1 MTDAELHRQEWIEER
16 AGILEFDAGYDRTVA
31 EALAK
36 AMWSDYSRAQ
46 ARAGSLS

>member
-1 MTDAELHRQEWIEER
+1 MTEADLHRSEWIEER
-16 AGILEFDAGYDRTVA
+16 AGILEHDAGYPRIEA
-31 EALAK
+31 EAVAK

>member
-1 MTDAELHRQEWIEER
+1 MTDAELHREEWIEER
-16 AGILEFDAGYDRTVA
+16 AGILEHDAGYPRIVA

>member
-1 MTDAELHRQEWIEER
+1 VTDAELHRQEWIAER
-16 AGILEFDAGYDRTVA
+16 AGILEHDAGYPRIVA

-46 ARAGSLS
+46 ARARSLS